1 MNAKH
6 PSVFE
11 ELKQIDALVDLQRE
25 PQLPVEHLPFT
36 VRLVKT
42 EEDLMK
48 AVKVRYEGYARHK
61 PDFARA
67 LMEPEEDDTL
77 PNTVVML
84 AESKLDGSALGT
96 VRVQINRDRPLNME
110 QSVTLPDW
118 LQGRT
123 LADAR
128 RLAVVRGGEG
138 GLVKT
143 VLFKALFLYWEH
155 EEVDWAVVAARSPL
169 TRTYESLLFTDA
181 LGGGSFIPTPVENNL
196 PHRVL
201 AFEIASAHARWQANQ
216 HRLLN
221 FVINTIH
228 PDIRVAPPSRF
239 SMPSAVIPEIG
250 TVHPLRRRI
259 HSAESRYVA

>member
-1 MNAKH
+1 MTGKH
-6 PSVFE
+6 SSVFE

-48 AVKVRYEGYARHK
+48 AVRVRYEAYARHK
-61 PDFARA
+61 PDFAKA

-110 QSVTLPDW
+110 SSVRLPEW

-128 RLAVVRGGEG
+128 RLAVVRGNQGSM
-138 GLVKT
+138 VKS
-143 VLFKALFLYWEH
+143 VLFKALFLYWEQ
-155 EEVDWAVVAARSPL
+155 ESVDWAVVAARPPL
-169 TRTYESLLFTDA
+169 TRTYESLLFSDA
-181 LGGGSFIPTPVENNL
+181 LGGDTFVPTPIANNL

-201 AFEIASAHARWQANQ
+201 AFEIESAWQRWQAAG
-216 HRLLN
+216 HPLLN
-221 FVINTIH
+221 FVIYTDH
-228 PDIRVAPPSRF
+228 PDIKVARASRY
-239 SMPSAVIPEIG
+239 STLLPNTGAG
-250 TVHPLRRRI
+250 TVHKLRPRI
-259 HSAESRYVA
+259 HSADSRYAA